1 MQRKISRRDFGKRLA
16 GGAALLAL
24 QPAWNYR
31 AFAQSLRNDLKDL
44 SGELS
49 FDEAV
54 LQTAADDF
62 GHVVHKKPMA
72 VLRPGDAQDIAKLVQ
87 FANRQGLKVAMR
99 GQAHSFFG
107 QTQVAGGVVVDSS
120 SLNAVRIVKSG
131 AGGIAEMGP
140 GSKWH
145 PVLMAANAEKLTV
158 PAIADT
164 FLSVGGTISTG
175 GFGVTTYNL
184 GLQVDHVQELEVVTG
199 DGQIVTCSDARDSDL
214 FNAMLGG
221 LGQCGII
228 TKVVMR
234 LTAAPTNV
242 LFIKMDY
249 DDFQDASADLALLAK
264 DGRFQHLDGRGAARP
279 TGGVGYYV
287 EGGAFYD
294 APNAPDE
301 TKLTAGLKFAKKT
314 ATVMTYEQYFR
325 REEVCGACTTPLQKP
340 FVYLC
345 VPASRYVEYTSGILS
360 SPTESAFLV
369 PRMSAWRRNVIKRPL
384 TRMPDE
390 EIIYRFQLSRTLPA
404 GTNTESMIAL
414 NRTLY
419 ERARDIGGFR
429 MTSSAVPMTQ
439 PDWVRHYGPVW
450 PMVQAAKRKYDPK
463 NVLTPGHGMFPEQA

>member
-1 MQRKISRRDFGKRLA
+1 MERKISRRDFGKRLA

-24 QPAWNYR
+24 QPSWTFHALG
-31 AFAQSLRNDLKDL
+31 QSLRNDLKDL
-44 SGELS
+44 RGDLQ
-49 FDEAV
+49 FDDPA
-54 LQTAADDF
+54 LQAAANDF
-62 GHVVHKKPMA
+62 GRVVQKKPIA

-87 FANRQGLKVAMR
+87 YANRQGLKVAMR

-107 QTQVAGGVVVDSS
+107 QTQVDGGVVIDSS
-120 SLNAVRIVKSG
+120 SLISIRINKFGSVG
-131 AGGIAEMGP
+131 TAEIGP

-145 PVLMAANAEKLTV
+145 PVLMAANAQKLTV
-158 PAIADT
+158 PVIADT

-199 DGQIVTCSDARDSDL
+199 EGQVVTCSDQSNSDL

-234 LTAAPTNV
+234 LMEAPTNV

-249 DDFQDASADLALLAK
+249 DDFQTASADLALLAK
-264 DGRFQHLDGRGAARP
+264 DGRFHHLDGRGAGRP
-279 TGGVGYYV
+279 GGGVGYYV

-294 APNAPDE
+294 APSTPDE
-301 TKLTAGLKFAKKT
+301 AKLTAGLKFAKKT
-314 ATVMTYEQYFR
+314 ATPMTYEQYFR
-325 REEVCGACTTPLQKP
+325 REEACGACATPQQKP

-345 VPASRYVEYTSGILS
+345 IPASQYVQYTSGILA
-360 SPTESAFLV
+360 SPAESAFLV
-369 PRMSAWRRNVIKRPL
+369 PRMSAWRRNAIKRPL
-384 TRMPDE
+384 TRMPDD
-390 EIIYRFQLSRTLPA
+390 EIIYRFQLSRTLPT
-404 GTNTESMIAL
+404 GTDTQSMIAL

-419 ERARDIGGFR
+419 ERARDMGGFR

-439 PDWVRHYGPVW
+439 ADWMRHYGPVW
-450 PMVQAAKRKYDPK
+450 PTVQAAKRKYDPK
-463 NVLTPGHGMFPEQA
+463 NVLTPGHGMFPA

>member
-1 MQRKISRRDFGKRLA
+1 MQRTISRRDFGKRLA
-16 GGAALLAL
+16 GGTALLAL
-24 QPAWNYR
+24 QPAWTYP
-31 AFAQSLRNDLKDL
+31 AAAQSLRNDLKDL

-49 FDEAV
+49 FDDAV

-62 GHVVHKKPMA
+62 GRVVHKKPIA

-87 FANRQGLKVAMR
+87 LANRQGLKVAMR
-99 GQAHSFFG
+99 GQAHSFLG

-131 AGGIAEMGP
+131 AGGTAEIGS

-158 PAIADT
+158 PVIADT

-199 DGQIVTCSDARDSDL
+199 DGQIVTCSDARNSDL

-234 LTAAPTNV
+234 LMAAPTHV

-249 DDFQDASADLALLAK
+249 DDFQSASADLALLAK
-264 DGRFQHLDGRGAARP
+264 DGRFHHLDGRGAARP

-287 EGGAFYD
+287 EGGAFYY
-294 APNAPDE
+294 APNDPDE
-301 TKLTAGLKFAKKT
+301 AKLTAGLKFAKKT
-314 ATVMTYEQYFR
+314 ATAMTYEQYFR
-325 REEVCGACTTPLQKP
+325 REEVCTACTTPLQKP

-345 VPASRYVEYTSGILS
+345 LPASRYIEYTSGILS

-369 PRMSAWRRNVIKRPL
+369 PRMSAWRRATIKRQL

-390 EIIYRFQLSRTLPA
+390 EIIYRFQLSRSLPA
-404 GTNTESMIAL
+404 GTDTASMITL

-419 ERARDIGGFR
+419 ERARDMGGYR
-429 MTSSAVPMTQ
+429 MTSSAVEMSQ
-439 PDWVRHYGPVW
+439 DDWKRHYGPAW
-450 PMVQAAKRKYDPK
+450 QMVEAAKTKFDPK
-463 NVLTPGHGMFPEQA
+463 NVLTPGHGMFPG

>member
-1 MQRKISRRDFGKRLA
+1 MKRQISRREFGKRLV

-24 QPAWNYR
+24 QPSWNFP
-31 AFAQSLRNDLKDL
+31 ASAQSLRNDLKDL
-44 SGELS
+44 RGELL
-49 FDEAV
+49 FDDTA

-62 GHVVHKKPMA
+62 GRVVRRKPA
-72 VLRPGDAQDIAKLVQ
+72 ALLRPTDAQDIAKLIQ
-87 FANRQGLKVAMR
+87 HANRHGLKVAMR
-99 GQAHSFFG
+99 GQGHSFFG
-107 QTQVAGGVVVDSS
+107 QTQVENGVVIDSS
-120 SLNAVRIVKSG
+120 SLNSVAVVKSG
-131 AGGIAEMGP
+131 TGGTAEIGP

-145 PVLMAANAEKLTV
+145 PVLMAANAQKLTV
-158 PAIADT
+158 PVIADT

-199 DGQIVTCSDARDSDL
+199 EGQIVTCSDGRNADL

-234 LTAAPTNV
+234 LLEAPSHV

-249 DDFQDASADLALLAK
+249 DDFQAASADLALLAQ
-264 DGRFQHLDGRGAARP
+264 DGRFQHLDGRGAGRP

-294 APNAPDE
+294 VPNAPDE
-301 TKLTAGLKFAKKT
+301 VKLTAGLKFAKKT

-325 REEVCGACTTPLQKP
+325 REEVCTACTTPLQKP

-345 VPASRYVEYTSGILS
+345 IPSSRYVQYTSGILGN
-360 SPTESAFLV
+360 PAESAFLV
-369 PRMSAWRRNVIKRPL
+369 PRMSAWRRSAIRRPL

-390 EIIYRFQLSRTLPA
+390 DIIYRFQLSRTLPA
-404 GTNTESMIAL
+404 GTDTQSMIAL
-414 NRTLY
+414 NRALY
-419 ERARDIGGFR
+419 ERARDMGGYR

-439 PDWVRHYGPVW
+439 ADWMRHYGPVW
-450 PMVQAAKRKYDPK
+450 PSVQAAKTKYDPK
-463 NVLTPGHGMFPEQA
+463 NVLTPGHGMFPT

>member
-1 MQRKISRRDFGKRLA
+1 MERNISRRGFARRLA

-24 QPAWNYR
+24 PPSSFS
-31 AFAQSLRNDLKDL
+31 AFGQSLRNDLKDL
-44 SGELS
+44 RGELH
-49 FDEAV
+49 FDDDV
-54 LQTAADDF
+54 LQAAADDF
-62 GHVVHKKPMA
+62 GHVVRKKPVAM
-72 VLRPGDAQDIAKLVQ
+72 LRPGDAQDIAKLVQ
-87 FANRQGLKVAMR
+87 YANRNGLKVAMR
-99 GQAHSFFG
+99 GQGHSFFG
-107 QTQVAGGVVVDSS
+107 QTQVEGGVVIDSS
-120 SLNAVRIVKSG
+120 SLNSVRIVKAG
-131 AGGIAEMGP
+131 AGGIAEIGP

-145 PVLMAANAEKLTV
+145 PVLMAANAQKLTV
-158 PAIADT
+158 PVIADT

-199 DGQIVTCSDARDSDL
+199 DGQVVTCSDQSNGDL

-234 LTAAPTNV
+234 LMEAPTNV

-249 DDFQDASADLALLAK
+249 DDFQTASADLAVLAK
-264 DGRFQHLDGRGAARP
+264 DARFHHLDGRGAGRP
-279 TGGVGYYV
+279 GGGVGYYV

-294 APNAPDE
+294 APNSPDE
-301 TKLTAGLKFAKKT
+301 AKLTAGLKFAKKT

-345 VPASRYVEYTSGILS
+345 IPSSRYVEYTSGILG
-360 SPTESAFLV
+360 SPAESAFLV

-390 EIIYRFQLSRTLPA
+390 DIIYRFQLSRTLPA
-404 GTNTESMIAL
+404 GTDTQSMIAL

-419 ERARDIGGFR
+419 ERARDMGGFR

-439 PDWVRHYGPVW
+439 ADWARHYGSVW

-463 NVLTPGHGMFPEQA
+463 NVLTPGHGMFPA

>member
-1 MQRKISRRDFGKRLA
+1 MKRNISRRDFTRQLA

-24 QPAWNYR
+24 QPSWSFLA
-31 AFAQSLRNDLKDL
+31 AAQSLRNDLKDL
-44 SGELS
+44 RGELY
-49 FDEAV
+49 FDDAV
-54 LQTAADDF
+54 LQAAADDF
-62 GHVVHKKPMA
+62 GHVVHKKPTSM
-72 VLRPGDAQDIAKLVQ
+72 LRPGNAQDIAKLLQ
-87 FANRQGLKVAMR
+87 YANRQGLKVAMR
-99 GQAHSFFG
+99 GQGHSFFG
-107 QTQVAGGVVVDSS
+107 QTQVEGGVVIDSS
-120 SLNAVRIVKSG
+120 SLNAIRIVKSG
-131 AGGIAEMGP
+131 TDGTAEIGS

-145 PVLMAANAEKLTV
+145 PVLMAANAQKLTV
-158 PAIADT
+158 PVIADT

-199 DGQIVTCSDARDSDL
+199 DGQIVTCSDASNSDL

-228 TKVVMR
+228 TKVIMR
-234 LTAAPTNV
+234 LMAAPTNV

-249 DDFQDASADLALLAK
+249 DDFQSASADLALLAK
-264 DGRFQHLDGRGAARP
+264 DGRFQHLDGRGAGRP

-294 APNAPDE
+294 APNVPDE
-301 TKLTAGLKFAKKT
+301 AKLTAGLKFAKKT

-345 VPASRYVEYTSGILS
+345 LPASRYVEYTSGILS

-369 PRMSAWRRNVIKRPL
+369 PRMSAWRRNSIKRPL

-404 GTNTESMIAL
+404 GTDTASMIAL

-419 ERARDIGGFR
+419 ERVRDMGGYR
-429 MTSSAVPMTQ
+429 MTSSAVAMSQ
-439 PDWVRHYGPVW
+439 EDWKRHYGPTW
-450 PMVQAAKRKYDPK
+450 QTVQAAKTKFDPK
-463 NVLTPGHGMFPEQA
+463 NVLTPGHGMFPS

>member
-1 MQRKISRRDFGKRLA
+1 MERSISRRDFGKRLA

-24 QPAWNYR
+24 QPAWNDG
-31 AFAQSLRNDLKDL
+31 AEAQSLRNELKDL
-44 SGELS
+44 SGDLY
-49 FDEAV
+49 FDDAA
-54 LQTAADDF
+54 LQAAADDF
-62 GHVVHKKPMA
+62 GHVVHKRP
-72 VLRPGDAQDIAKLVQ
+72 VGLLRPGAAQDIAKLLQ
-87 FANRQGLKVAMR
+87 FANRQELKVAMR
-99 GQAHSFFG
+99 GQGHSFFG
-107 QTQVAGGVVVDSS
+107 QTQVEGGVVINSS

-131 AGGIAEMGP
+131 TGGTAEIGP

-145 PVLMAANAEKLTV
+145 PILMAANAQKLTV
-158 PAIADT
+158 PVIADT

-199 DGQIVTCSDARDSDL
+199 DGQIVTCSDERNSDL

-234 LTAAPTNV
+234 LMAAPTSV

-249 DDFQDASADLALLAK
+249 DDFQSASADLALLAK
-264 DGRFQHLDGRGAARP
+264 DGRFHHLDGRGAGRP
-279 TGGVGYYV
+279 GGGGVAYYV

-301 TKLTAGLKFAKKT
+301 AKLTAGLKFAKMT
-314 ATVMTYEQYFR
+314 ATMMTYEQYFR
-325 REEVCGACTTPLQKP
+325 REEVCTACTTPLQKP

-345 VPASRYVEYTSGILS
+345 IPASRYVEYTSGILS
-360 SPTESAFLV
+360 SPTESALLV
-369 PRMSAWRRNVIKRPL
+369 PRMSAWRRNAIKRPL

-390 EIIYRFQLSRTLPA
+390 EIIYRFQLSRVLPA
-404 GTNTESMIAL
+404 GADTASMIAL

-419 ERARDIGGFR
+419 ERARDMGGYR
-429 MTSSAVPMTQ
+429 MTSSAVAMSQ
-439 PDWVRHYGPVW
+439 DDWKRHYGPAW
-450 PMVQAAKRKYDPK
+450 QTVQAAKTKFDPK
-463 NVLTPGHGMFPEQA
+463 NVLTPGHGMFPS